1 MSQHVY
7 LDTNAFRF
15 FGIAFQDVT
24 LSEDLRDKI
33 LISPL
38 SAFEVFAQLANEDE
52 GEAVLRQIH
61 AVRNWTNSQHCG
73 LLPWPDDMLHQLWF
87 RRPIQDEEFTKR
99 MTLSFNACLAASSV
113 CELKVESTKF
123 QQVMD
128 DFKQGIAQNF
138 KNMVDAARSDKKKT
152 YDMTKD
158 WFLGIAK
165 RVHAEPDSRPVTD
178 IVSALSAYHEFEE
191 SKLQT
196 ALANPAYNPLSNTNQ
211 NDVIDSEQLVYLGDE
226 SLRIIT
232 ADKGI
237 GRKVKKSKQ
246 AARIVIASPGDL
258 MDACKAEAVLRGSL
272 SA

>member
-1 MSQHVY
+1 MSQYVY
-7 LDTNAFRF
+7 LDTNAFRY

-24 LSEDLRDKI
+24 LAEDLRDKI

-61 AVRNWTNSQHCG
+61 AILNWSNPQHCG
-73 LLPWPDDMLHQLWF
+73 LLPWPDDILYQLWF
-87 RRPIQDEEFTKR
+87 RRPLQDDEFTER

-123 QQVMD
+123 QLVMG
-128 DFKQGIAQNF
+128 DFKQSIAQNF

-158 WFLGIAK
+158 WFFGIAK
-165 RVHAEPDSRPVTD
+165 RAHAEPDSRSVSD
-178 IVSALSAYHEFEE
+178 IVSALSAYHEFEK

-196 ALANPAYNPLSNTNQ
+196 ALADQAYNPLSKTNQ
-211 NDVIDSEQLVYLGDE
+211 NDVIDSEQLVYLGGE
-226 SLRIIT
+226 SLSFIT

-246 AARIVIASPGDL
+246 AARIIIASPRDL
-258 MDACKAEAVLRGSL
+258 MDACKAEAVLRSSL

>member
-1 MSQHVY
+1 MSQHIY
-7 LDTNAFRF
+7 LDTNVFRF
-15 FGIAFQDVT
+15 FGIAFQDAT
-24 LSEDLRDKI
+24 LAEDLREKI

-61 AVRNWTNSQHCG
+61 AIRNWTNPHHCG
-73 LLPWPDDMLHQLWF
+73 LLPWPDDMLYQIWF
-87 RRPIQDEEFTKR
+87 QKPLQDEEFTKR
-99 MTLSFNACLAASSV
+99 MTSSFNACLAASSV
-113 CELKVESTKF
+113 CELKDESTRF

-138 KNMVDAARSDKKKT
+138 KNMVDTARRDKKKT

-165 RVHAEPDSRPVTD
+165 RAHAEPNSRPVSD
-178 IVSALSAYHEFEE
+178 IVLALSAYHEFEK

-196 ALANPAYNPLSNTNQ
+196 ALANRAYNPLSKTNQ
-211 NDVIDSEQLVYLGDE
+211 NDVIDSEQLVYLGDT

-237 GRKVKKSKQ
+237 GRKVMKSQQ
-246 AARIVIASPGDL
+246 ATRVVIASPGDL
-258 MDACKAEAVLRGSL
+258 INASNAEGVLRGSL
-272 SA
+272 LA